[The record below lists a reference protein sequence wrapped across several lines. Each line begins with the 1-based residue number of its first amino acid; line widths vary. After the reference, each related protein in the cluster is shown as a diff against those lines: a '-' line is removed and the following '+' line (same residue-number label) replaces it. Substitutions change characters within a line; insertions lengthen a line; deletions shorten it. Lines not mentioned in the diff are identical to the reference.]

1 MLLEKQSLIT
11 FMSYHTQEEMVDN
24 LREFLRIDEDSLPL
38 LLILD
43 IPEQRMVRCHEKEIT
58 RDIIRDF
65 IEKYLANQLK
75 YETLEGL

>member
-1 MLLEKQSLIT
+1 
-11 FMSYHTQEEMVDN
+11 MVDN

-43 IPEQRMVRCHEKEIT
+43 IPEQRMVRCQEREIT